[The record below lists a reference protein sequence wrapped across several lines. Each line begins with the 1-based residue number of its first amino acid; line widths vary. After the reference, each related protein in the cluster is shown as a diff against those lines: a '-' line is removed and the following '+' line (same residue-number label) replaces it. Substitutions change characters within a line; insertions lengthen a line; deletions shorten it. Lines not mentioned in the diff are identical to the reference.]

1 MTPPKKLT
9 HAEHAEEQQAAV
21 GQQQS
26 QTQAPREFA
35 TVEEMLRHDAKETH
49 VPETIGQR
57 LQETVRQIPA
67 PPRQPWW
74 RKFFG
79 A

>member
-1 MTPPKKLT
+1 MEPPKKLT
-9 HAEHAEEQQAAV
+9 HAEHAEEQQAVV
-21 GQQQS
+21 GHEQS
-26 QTQAPREFA
+26 QSQSAREFA
-35 TVEEMLRHDAKETH
+35 TVEEMLRQDASETH
-49 VPETIGQR
+49 VPEAIAQR
-57 LQETVRQIPA
+57 LQETVRQLPA